1 MEDREVDRVLF
12 TTVARI
18 LITLAEV
25 GGRTKISVI
34 RRRTSSF
41 VYPAAV
47 TANRLGLVYYDP
59 VKKDIELTPE
69 GKVVA
74 ECLVRC
80 LRVFKE
86 VLMPEGIGSS
96 ECEEG

>member
-1 MEDREVDRVLF
+1 MRDREVDRVLF

-34 RRRTSSF
+34 RKRTSSF

-69 GKVVA
+69 GRAVA
-74 ECLVRC
+74 ECLRRC
-80 LRVFKE
+80 LKVFKDS
-86 VLMPEGIGSS
+86 LMPENVACSD
-96 ECEEG
+96 E